1 MKIDIYKIYNDDM
14 AYIGSSK
21 NYKDRMKNHKSN
33 CNNEKSPKYNYF
45 IYQYIRTHGGW
56 NVFTKE
62 IIHTCDVADETEQRK
77 VEQEFIKNNECKL
90 NICNS
95 YLSVEEK
102 KQQKKD
108 THKQWYE
115 SNKDHIKE
123 THKQWK
129 EKNKDYYKQWEEKN
143 KEKRHQQKSQKVN
156 CPNCNKEMRKDSLSK
171 HLKKKNPCKPK

>member
-1 MKIDIYKIYNDDM
+1 
-14 AYIGSSK
+14 
-21 NYKDRMKNHKSN
+21 
-33 CNNEKSPKYNYF
+33 
-45 IYQYIRTHGGW
+45 
-56 NVFTKE
+56 
-62 IIHTCDVADETEQRK
+62 VADETEQRK

-108 THKQWYE
+108 TQKQWYE

-171 HLKKKNPCKPK
+171 HLKKKNT